1 MTNNSFQYHT
11 ISVTPTFITI
21 SRSWFFKTHQAVP
34 RLYRKDKKSL
44 HVPSYAS
51 LKTTQPVGKAHLP
64 PWTYCEGIWAIA
76 VPQQR
81 DKNRFSLTLQ
91 YDSRMNRMSRA
102 QRANK

>member
-34 RLYRKDKKSL
+34 RLYRKDKKNL

-81 DKNRFSLTLQ
+81 DKTGSV
-91 YDSRMNRMSRA
+91 
-102 QRANK
+102 